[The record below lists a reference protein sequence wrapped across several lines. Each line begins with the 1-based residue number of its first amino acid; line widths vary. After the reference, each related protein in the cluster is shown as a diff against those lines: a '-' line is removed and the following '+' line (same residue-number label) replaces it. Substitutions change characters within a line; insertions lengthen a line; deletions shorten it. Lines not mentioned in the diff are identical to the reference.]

1 MKRFLAIFLLILAL
15 CAALFVTMSVSFVS
29 KGPEAVDGVLDYR
42 AWDIRFSAMPP
53 TG

>member
-29 KGPEAVDGVLDYR
+29 KGPEAVGILLWQPLCAGRV
-42 AWDIRFSAMPP
+42 
-53 TG
+53 